1 MNVKRSARVAVV
13 RKVYSLHDRLD
24 LGDVDKEGGA
34 HTREF
39 NVNRTIAVCH
49 TSPLRVIFELKKVQ

>member
-39 NVNRTIAVCH
+39 NVNGTIAVCH
-49 TSPLRVIFELKKVQ
+49 TSPLRVIF